1 MIPVKADLSGCID
14 DLIREAPRSWL
25 EALCTELK
33 SWPADA
39 QAETLLHRV
48 PPTYNAD
55 LSYTLRDT
63 LRLAAG
69 NMSWEALSCSISL
82 CASLYPRWEA
92 ANKNELLWAGPLPPG
107 GMPARR
113 IDQALYDM
121 VGKAQ
126 REILLITFAAHKMK
140 RLAEALTTASRRN
153 VRIRL
158 LLEFGVHSQNQLSHD
173 ALNAFPPDLQSK
185 AEIFYW
191 PFENRELNQF
201 GKPGKLHAK
210 AAVVDDQALLSSA
223 NLTDDAFLR
232 NLELGALFTG
242 GDMPVKLRQHFEHL
256 IANGTLVRCKG

>member
-1 MIPVKADLSGCID
+1 MITVKADLSGCID

-55 LSYTLRDT
+55 LSYTLRDA
-63 LRLAAG
+63 LRLASG
-69 NMSWEALSCSISL
+69 SMSWEALSCSISL
-82 CASLYPRWEA
+82 CASLYRRWEA
-92 ANKNELLWAGPLPPG
+92 ANKNELLWAGPPPPG

-140 RLAEALTTASRRN
+140 RLADGLASAAGRE

-158 LLEFGVHSQNQLSHD
+158 LLEFGAHSQNQLSHD
-173 ALNAFPPDLQSK
+173 ALKAFPQDLQRI
-185 AEIFYW
+185 AEVFYW
-191 PFENRELNQF
+191 PLERRELNAF

-210 AAVVDDQALLSSA
+210 AAVVDNQALLSSA

-242 GDMPVKLRQHFEHL
+242 GDLPTKLRQHFEHL
-256 IANGTLVRCKG
+256 IANGTLVRWKP